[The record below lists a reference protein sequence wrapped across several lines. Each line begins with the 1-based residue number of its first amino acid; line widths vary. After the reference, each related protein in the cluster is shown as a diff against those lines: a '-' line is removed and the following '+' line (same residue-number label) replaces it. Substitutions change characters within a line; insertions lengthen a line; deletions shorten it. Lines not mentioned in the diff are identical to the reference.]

1 MGATEIDRATAIISV
16 GVEDDVGDNDN
27 QTLWIDGIRAV
38 HDQEQSFTDVPR
50 RLWSVDRSTRSLQ
63 LTNSARSM
71 IGYNMLKII
80 GGDKPALLSAD
91 TDISEVPDAFII
103 ARATARALA
112 ATTATQENRNASGFW
127 EQVANRYF
135 NRMPMLSNV
144 RIVE

>member
-1 MGATEIDRATAIISV
+1 
-16 GVEDDVGDNDN
+16 
-27 QTLWIDGIRAV
+27 
-38 HDQEQSFTDVPR
+38 
-50 RLWSVDRSTRSLQ
+50 
-63 LTNSARSM
+63 M

-112 ATTATQENRNASGFW
+112 AAPASEENRNQSGFW
-127 EQVANRYF
+127 ERIGNGYF
-135 NRMPMLSNV
+135 NRMPMLTNV